1 MTSWDDYKA
10 QREGEALALVL
21 AADAI
26 NAAEETQNADRIK
39 AALEHNLQ
47 LWLAFKA
54 LSLSTHSVFPEN
66 TRDSIIRL
74 ADFVSSE
81 CMRML
86 SGKPTDTLKTIAE
99 INMQIAEGLL
109 EALNRTEQTIQ
120 DGLIH

>member
-10 QREGEALALVL
+10 EREGEALALVL

-26 NAAEETQNADRIK
+26 NAADETQNADRIK
-39 AALEHNLQ
+39 AAVEHNLQ

-66 TRDSIIRL
+66 TRENIIRL

-81 CMRML
+81 CVLML
-86 SGKPTDTLKTIAE
+86 NGKPTDTLKTIAE

-109 EALNRTEQTIQ
+109 EALNKTEQKVQ
-120 DGLIH
+120 DGLTH